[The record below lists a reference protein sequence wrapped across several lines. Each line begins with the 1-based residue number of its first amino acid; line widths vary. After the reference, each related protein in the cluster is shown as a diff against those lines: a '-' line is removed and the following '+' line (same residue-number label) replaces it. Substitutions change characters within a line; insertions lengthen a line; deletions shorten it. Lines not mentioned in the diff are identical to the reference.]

1 MKWQQLLPKI
11 QYAAL
16 HNAAPK
22 AIVVHVGSKDLAYQ
36 KGVVLIHNMKDDLS
50 NLVQTFTSSA
60 IFVSAMLP
68 RIVWSGTQVP
78 DKMESKRKF
87 INRVIRRFIKYNGR
101 GVFIDHPEITSDT
114 PGLYKPD
121 GVHLSDIG
129 SDILIRHSGGSAGSV
144 VNTSFVCGGIL
155 GQTKLLVCVAENS
168 EGM

>member
-22 AIVVHVGSKDLAYQ
+22 AIVVHVGSNDLAYQ

-101 GVFIDHPEITSDT
+101 GSLLIIQKLHDT

-129 SDILIRHSGGSAGSV
+129 SDILMLDIREA
-144 VNTSFVCGGIL
+144 L
-155 GQTKLLVCVAENS
+155 QDQL
-168 EGM
+168 